1 MLTLNLD
8 VVWDSALVEVEEM
21 EIVMEVEMEVEMEME
36 I

>member
-1 MLTLNLD
+1 